1 MCLIIVKMKKLKV
14 FFNASTIS
22 LLIFWGVQMLLYI
35 SMYFF
40 TNVCEGDSDSNNV
53 MYELLILSIIT
64 FGYLGWFNLLF
75 LWFLYFIKINRA
87 WVMSYRICFVESFL
101 FWTFFYIIRLVIDNL
116 PNNIKFYYT
125 QPKVENGIT
134 ISNTAY
140 MICPYFSDSA
150 QLLYVYI
157 ILFFIAL
164 LSKPYIAKRTNR
176 IF

>member
-1 MCLIIVKMKKLKV
+1 MYIKTIKF

-22 LLIFWGVQMLLYI
+22 MLIFWGVQMLLYI
-35 SMYFF
+35 SICFF
-40 TNVCEGDSDSNNV
+40 TNICEGGNDSNNV
-53 MYELLILSIIT
+53 MYGLLILSIIT
-64 FGYLGWFNLLF
+64 FGYFGWFNLLF
-75 LWFLYFIKINRA
+75 LWFLYFVKINRA

-101 FWTFFYIIRLVIDNL
+101 FWTIFYIIRLVIDNL
-116 PNNIKFYYT
+116 PHNIKFYYT

-134 ISNTAY
+134 ISNTVY
-140 MICPYFSDSA
+140 TICPYFSDNA

-164 LSKPYIAKRTNR
+164 LSKLYIAKRTNC

>member
-1 MCLIIVKMKKLKV
+1 
-14 FFNASTIS
+14 
-22 LLIFWGVQMLLYI
+22 
-35 SMYFF
+35 
-40 TNVCEGDSDSNNV
+40 
-53 MYELLILSIIT
+53 
-64 FGYLGWFNLLF
+64 
-75 LWFLYFIKINRA
+75 
-87 WVMSYRICFVESFL
+87 MSYRICFVESFL
-101 FWTFFYIIRLVIDNL
+101 FWIFFYIIRLVIDNL

-164 LSKPYIAKRTNR
+164 LSKPYIAKRTNC

>member
-75 LWFLYFIKINRA
+75 LWFLYFIKTNRA

-164 LSKPYIAKRTNR
+164 LSKPYIAKRTNC

>member
-1 MCLIIVKMKKLKV
+1 MHQLSLCLFLGCADVI
-14 FFNASTIS
+14 
-22 LLIFWGVQMLLYI
+22 LYKYI
-35 SMYFF
+35 FF
-40 TNVCEGDSDSNNV
+40 TNICEGDNDSNNV

-75 LWFLYFIKINRA
+75 LWFLYFVKINRA

-101 FWTFFYIIRLVIDNL
+101 FWTIFYIIRLVIDNL
-116 PNNIKFYYT
+116 PHNIKFYYT

-140 MICPYFSDSA
+140 TICPYFSDSA

-157 ILFFIAL
+157 ILFL
-164 LSKPYIAKRTNR
+164 
-176 IF
+176 

>member
-1 MCLIIVKMKKLKV
+1 MAYVNKNYKV

-22 LLIFWGVQMLLYI
+22 LLIFWVVQMLLYI
-35 SMYFF
+35 SIYFF
-40 TNVCEGDSDSNNV
+40 TNICEGDNDSNNV

-75 LWFLYFIKINRA
+75 LWFLYSVKINRA

-101 FWTFFYIIRLVIDNL
+101 FWTIFYIIRLVIDNL
-116 PNNIKFYYT
+116 PHNIKFYYT
-125 QPKVENGIT
+125 QPKFENGIT

-140 MICPYFSDSA
+140 TICPYFSDSA

-164 LSKPYIAKRTNR
+164 LSKLYIAKRTNC